1 MVEEN
6 KINEETNKKNTKKKN
21 IVNEDVKKEND
32 FAKVYLKSIRVSPK
46 KLNLIISPIRGL
58 NVERALNYLSFS
70 QKRISYQIKKA
81 LQSAIANA
89 ENNHQLDV
97 DKLYVHEASVG
108 KGLVMKRFKPRAKG
122 RGARIL
128 KPFSNL
134 TIKLKEQS
142 DVKESKNQSFEAF
155 VTDPPYGIASSTGG
169 EKVSELLQRTMTIF
183 SEAMEKGK
191 RIVMAISNPEL
202 IQITNFKKIYQF
214 EWYIHKSLTRYIM
227 SELA

>member
-6 KINEETNKKNTKKKN
+6 KINDDTNKKDKKKN
-21 IVNEDVKKEND
+21 VVAENIKNEND
-32 FAKVYLKSIRVSPK
+32 FAKVYLKSIKVSPK

-58 NVERALNYLSFS
+58 NVEKALNYLSFS
-70 QKRISYQIKKA
+70 KKRISDQIKKA

-97 DKLYVHEASVG
+97 DKLYVYEASVG

-122 RGARIL
+122 RGVRIL

-142 DVKESKNQSFEAF
+142 DVKETKKKDKIKKEDKKNNKNEAN
-155 VTDPPYGIASSTGG
+155 
-169 EKVSELLQRTMTIF
+169 K
-183 SEAMEKGK
+183 
-191 RIVMAISNPEL
+191 
-202 IQITNFKKIYQF
+202 
-214 EWYIHKSLTRYIM
+214 
-227 SELA
+227 

>member
-108 KGLVMKRFKPRAKG
+108 KGMVMKRFKPRAKG
-122 RGARIL
+122 RGVRIL

-134 TIKLKEQS
+134 TIKLKEQLETKQKEKKNKIIKK
-142 DVKESKNQSFEAF
+142 DKKKDTEGVKE
-155 VTDPPYGIASSTGG
+155 
-169 EKVSELLQRTMTIF
+169 
-183 SEAMEKGK
+183 
-191 RIVMAISNPEL
+191 
-202 IQITNFKKIYQF
+202 
-214 EWYIHKSLTRYIM
+214 
-227 SELA
+227 

>member
-6 KINEETNKKNTKKKN
+6 KINEDTNKKDKKKN
-21 IVNEDVKKEND
+21 VVAENIKNEND

-58 NVERALNYLSFS
+58 NIEKALNYLSFS

-122 RGARIL
+122 RGVRIL

-142 DVKESKNQSFEAF
+142 DAKETEKKDKIKKEDKKNNKNE
-155 VTDPPYGIASSTGG
+155 VN
-169 EKVSELLQRTMTIF
+169 K
-183 SEAMEKGK
+183 
-191 RIVMAISNPEL
+191 
-202 IQITNFKKIYQF
+202 
-214 EWYIHKSLTRYIM
+214 
-227 SELA
+227 

>member
-6 KINEETNKKNTKKKN
+6 KINDDTNKKDKKKN
-21 IVNEDVKKEND
+21 VVAENIKNEND
-32 FAKVYLKSIRVSPK
+32 FAKVYLKSIKVSPK

-58 NVERALNYLSFS
+58 NVEKALNYLSFS
-70 QKRISYQIKKA
+70 KKSISDQIKKA

-108 KGLVMKRFKPRAKG
+108 KGLVMKRFRARAKG
-122 RGARIL
+122 RANRIL

-142 DVKESKNQSFEAF
+142 DVKETKKKDKIKKEDKKNNKNE
-155 VTDPPYGIASSTGG
+155 VNT
-169 EKVSELLQRTMTIF
+169 
-183 SEAMEKGK
+183 
-191 RIVMAISNPEL
+191 
-202 IQITNFKKIYQF
+202 
-214 EWYIHKSLTRYIM
+214 
-227 SELA
+227 

>member
-6 KINEETNKKNTKKKN
+6 KINEDTNKKDKKKN
-21 IVNEDVKKEND
+21 VVAENKKNEND

-58 NVERALNYLSFS
+58 NIEKALNYLSFS

-81 LQSAIANA
+81 LQSAVANA

-122 RGARIL
+122 RGVRIL

-142 DVKESKNQSFEAF
+142 DVKEIKKKDKIKKEDKKNNKN
-155 VTDPPYGIASSTGG
+155 
-169 EKVSELLQRTMTIF
+169 KVN
-183 SEAMEKGK
+183 K
-191 RIVMAISNPEL
+191 
-202 IQITNFKKIYQF
+202 
-214 EWYIHKSLTRYIM
+214 
-227 SELA
+227 

>member
-1 MVEEN
+1 MAEEN
-6 KINEETNKKNTKKKN
+6 KINEDINKKDKKKN
-21 IVNEDVKKEND
+21 VVAENIKKEND

-58 NVERALNYLSFS
+58 NVEKALNYLSFS

-122 RGARIL
+122 RGVRIL

-134 TIKLKEQS
+134 TIKLKEKS
-142 DVKESKNQSFEAF
+142 DVKEINKKEKIKKE
-155 VTDPPYGIASSTGG
+155 GKKSSNK
-169 EKVSELLQRTMTIF
+169 EVNK
-183 SEAMEKGK
+183 
-191 RIVMAISNPEL
+191 
-202 IQITNFKKIYQF
+202 
-214 EWYIHKSLTRYIM
+214 
-227 SELA
+227 

>member
-6 KINEETNKKNTKKKN
+6 KINEELNKKNKKKN
-21 IVNEDVKKEND
+21 IVNENIKKDND

-46 KLNLIISPIRGL
+46 KLNIIISPIRGL
-58 NVERALNYLSFS
+58 NVEKALNYLSFS
-70 QKRISYQIKKA
+70 QKRISYTIKKA

-122 RGARIL
+122 RGVRIL

-134 TIKLKEQS
+134 TIKLKEQTEIKK
-142 DVKESKNQSFEAF
+142 KERKN
-155 VTDPPYGIASSTGG
+155 
-169 EKVSELLQRTMTIF
+169 
-183 SEAMEKGK
+183 
-191 RIVMAISNPEL
+191 
-202 IQITNFKKIYQF
+202 TNIKEDKKIKTK
-214 EWYIHKSLTRYIM
+214 EVKK
-227 SELA
+227 

>member
-6 KINEETNKKNTKKKN
+6 KINEEANKKSKKKN
-21 IVNEDVKKEND
+21 IVNETIKKDND
-32 FAKVYLKSIRVSPK
+32 FANVYLKSMKVSPK
-46 KLNLIISPIRGL
+46 KLNIIISPIRGL
-58 NVERALNYLSFS
+58 NVEKALNYLSFS

-108 KGLVMKRFKPRAKG
+108 KGLVMKRFRPRAKG

-128 KPFSNL
+128 KHFSNL

-142 DVKESKNQSFEAF
+142 EIEQKEKEKNVKKDQKKDMHE
-155 VTDPPYGIASSTGG
+155 
-169 EKVSELLQRTMTIF
+169 EKR
-183 SEAMEKGK
+183 
-191 RIVMAISNPEL
+191 
-202 IQITNFKKIYQF
+202 
-214 EWYIHKSLTRYIM
+214 
-227 SELA
+227 

>member
-1 MVEEN
+1 MVEED
-6 KINEETNKKNTKKKN
+6 KINEETNKKNKKKN
-21 IVNEDVKKEND
+21 IVNETIIKDND
-32 FAKVYLKSIRVSPK
+32 FAKVYLKSMKVSPK
-46 KLNLIISPIRGL
+46 KLNIIISPIRGL
-58 NVERALNYLSFS
+58 NVEKALNYLSFS

-128 KPFSNL
+128 KHFSNL

-142 DVKESKNQSFEAF
+142 ETKLKEKEKNVKKDQKKDMHE
-155 VTDPPYGIASSTGG
+155 
-169 EKVSELLQRTMTIF
+169 EKR
-183 SEAMEKGK
+183 
-191 RIVMAISNPEL
+191 
-202 IQITNFKKIYQF
+202 
-214 EWYIHKSLTRYIM
+214 
-227 SELA
+227 

>member
-6 KINEETNKKNTKKKN
+6 KINDDTNKKDKKKN
-21 IVNEDVKKEND
+21 VVTENIKNEND
-32 FAKVYLKSIRVSPK
+32 FAKVYLKSIKVSPK

-58 NVERALNYLSFS
+58 NVEKALNYLSFS
-70 QKRISYQIKKA
+70 QKRISFQIKKA

-97 DKLYVHEASVG
+97 DKLYVYEASVG

-122 RGARIL
+122 RGVRIL

-142 DVKESKNQSFEAF
+142 DVKETKKKDKIKKEDKKNKKN
-155 VTDPPYGIASSTGG
+155 
-169 EKVSELLQRTMTIF
+169 KVNT
-183 SEAMEKGK
+183 
-191 RIVMAISNPEL
+191 
-202 IQITNFKKIYQF
+202 
-214 EWYIHKSLTRYIM
+214 
-227 SELA
+227 

>member
-6 KINEETNKKNTKKKN
+6 KINEETNKKSKKKN
-21 IVNEDVKKEND
+21 IVNETIKKDND
-32 FAKVYLKSIRVSPK
+32 FAKVYLKSMKVSPK
-46 KLNLIISPIRGL
+46 KLNIIISPIRGL
-58 NVERALNYLSFS
+58 NVEKALNYLSFS

-108 KGLVMKRFKPRAKG
+108 KGLVMKRFRPRAKG

-128 KPFSNL
+128 KHFSNL

-142 DVKESKNQSFEAF
+142 ETKLKEKEKNVKKDQKKDMHE
-155 VTDPPYGIASSTGG
+155 
-169 EKVSELLQRTMTIF
+169 EKR
-183 SEAMEKGK
+183 
-191 RIVMAISNPEL
+191 
-202 IQITNFKKIYQF
+202 
-214 EWYIHKSLTRYIM
+214 
-227 SELA
+227 

>member
-21 IVNEDVKKEND
+21 IVNEDVKQAND

-46 KLNLIISPIRGL
+46 KLNIIISPIRGL

-108 KGLVMKRFKPRAKG
+108 KGMVMKRFKPRAKG
-122 RGARIL
+122 RGVRIL

-134 TIKLKEQS
+134 TIKLKEQLETKQKEKKNKIIKK
-142 DVKESKNQSFEAF
+142 DKKKDKEGVKE
-155 VTDPPYGIASSTGG
+155 
-169 EKVSELLQRTMTIF
+169 
-183 SEAMEKGK
+183 
-191 RIVMAISNPEL
+191 
-202 IQITNFKKIYQF
+202 
-214 EWYIHKSLTRYIM
+214 
-227 SELA
+227 

>member
-1 MVEEN
+1 MAEEN
-6 KINEETNKKNTKKKN
+6 KINEDVNKKDKKKN
-21 IVNEDVKKEND
+21 VVAENIKEEND

-58 NVERALNYLSFS
+58 NVEKALNYLSFS
-70 QKRISYQIKKA
+70 QKRISFQIKKA

-97 DKLYVHEASVG
+97 DKLYVYEASVG

-122 RGARIL
+122 RGVRIL

-142 DVKESKNQSFEAF
+142 DVKETKKKDKIKKEDKKNNKNE
-155 VTDPPYGIASSTGG
+155 VN
-169 EKVSELLQRTMTIF
+169 K
-183 SEAMEKGK
+183 
-191 RIVMAISNPEL
+191 
-202 IQITNFKKIYQF
+202 
-214 EWYIHKSLTRYIM
+214 
-227 SELA
+227 

>member
-6 KINEETNKKNTKKKN
+6 KTNEEINKKSKNKKV
-21 IVNEDVKKEND
+21 VNETIKKEND

-46 KLNLIISPIRGL
+46 KLNIIISPIRGL
-58 NVERALNYLSFS
+58 NVEKALNYLSFS

-108 KGLVMKRFKPRAKG
+108 KGLVMKRFKARAKG
-122 RGARIL
+122 RGVRIL

-134 TIKLKEQS
+134 TIKLKEQNKIEKEKKNKI
-142 DVKESKNQSFEAF
+142 VKEDKKDEINQ
-155 VTDPPYGIASSTGG
+155 
-169 EKVSELLQRTMTIF
+169 EK
-183 SEAMEKGK
+183 K
-191 RIVMAISNPEL
+191 
-202 IQITNFKKIYQF
+202 
-214 EWYIHKSLTRYIM
+214 
-227 SELA
+227 